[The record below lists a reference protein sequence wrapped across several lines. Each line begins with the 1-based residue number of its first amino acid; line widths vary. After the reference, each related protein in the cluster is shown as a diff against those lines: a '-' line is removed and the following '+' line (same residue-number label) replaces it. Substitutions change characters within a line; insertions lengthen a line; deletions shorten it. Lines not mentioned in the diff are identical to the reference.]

1 MKSVII
7 AAKSGKK
14 EKKIQAC
21 KFYEIVNQAQ
31 EEGKKQ
37 ASSRSGE
44 TKKRKKP
51 AFVST
56 TIRRKKKSAFKPTNC
71 VDNYGKIC

>member
-7 AAKSGKK
+7 AAKS
-14 EKKIQAC
+14 EKKNQAC
-21 KFYEIVNQAQ
+21 KFYEIVNQTQ

-37 ASSRSGE
+37 VSRSGGGE
-44 TKKRKKP
+44 KKKKP
-51 AFVST
+51 AFVSS
-56 TIRRKKKSAFKPTNC
+56 RNKKSAFKPTNC